1 MDRLKQ
7 QIDFILEI
15 DKLKGVLRRSYLIQ
29 GDRRENSAEH
39 SWHLAMMAAVLAE
52 HAAEAVEVAKVIKM
66 VLVHDVVEI
75 DAGDVFCYDAA
86 GNVGKLERERL
97 AAERIFNLLPA
108 DQSTE
113 FRILWDEFEERVTPE
128 ARFAAA
134 LDRLMPLF
142 HNYRAEGRGWKEHG
156 VTEDQVVARCKII
169 ADGSP
174 ALWEVARALIEECV
188 TKGFLAPAQLKAAE

>member
-7 QIDFILEI
+7 QIGFILEI
-15 DKLKGVLRRSYLIQ
+15 DKLKGVQRRSYLIQ

-39 SWHLAMMAAVLAE
+39 SWHLAMMAAVLTE
-52 HAAEAVEVAKVIKM
+52 HASAAVDVAKVLEM

-75 DAGDVFCYDAA
+75 DAGDVFCYDVA
-86 GNVGKLERERL
+86 GNVGKLDREKL
-97 AAERIFNLLPA
+97 AAERIFNLLPP
-108 DQSTE
+108 DQSAK
-113 FRILWDEFEERVTPE
+113 FRALWDEFEERRTPE

-142 HNYRAEGRGWKEHG
+142 HNYHAKGRGWQEHG
-156 VTEDQVVARCKII
+156 VTEDQVIARCKII

-174 ALWEVARALIEECV
+174 ALWEIALGLIRESVA
-188 TKGFLAPAQLKAAE
+188 KGYLAPAAR